1 MGSVTKPFTAV
12 AVLQLYELGLL
23 DIDLP
28 ISTYV
33 DEILMRDNGTTL
45 LEIWNNDTII
55 NNVRSSLSSWYYR
68 RQKWQASVVCRRG
81 PVVVLVVL
89 VLVLVPLLLM
99 MNVIVLPEL

>member
-55 NNVRSSLSSWYYR
+55 NNVRSSLRMGVGITDGRSGKHPSF
-68 RQKWQASVVCRRG
+68 
-81 PVVVLVVL
+81 VVV
-89 VLVLVPLLLM
+89 VPL
-99 MNVIVLPEL
+99 